1 MKKNILAIFFCAV
14 VLLAALTAGCSSAGP
29 SAARSGAAQKNAAVQ
44 DSAGKVG
51 AAETTGNGSED
62 KTDGGD
68 KTAAAQSARKVVKT
82 AGLSIETLDYGK
94 STAGFEKSVAEFGG
108 YIENSSVQGTG
119 QGSGASR
126 RTASYTARIPAER
139 LEEFLDRAGSV
150 GTIVS
155 RSTGGEDVTQNYYD
169 TDTRVK
175 SLETERDRLLDLMK
189 KADKMADVL
198 AIEQRLT
205 EVQTQIEQLTG
216 DLKRMDSLVSLAT
229 VTVSIQEVA
238 AITEPAAQGF
248 GGQIS
253 AVFRSSL
260 NAFARTSRTVFLALV
275 AVLPFAAAAAAVV
288 GIILLIRRRRKG
300 KKP

>member
-29 SAARSGAAQKNAAVQ
+29 SAARAGAAQKNAAVQ

-51 AAETTGNGSED
+51 AAETAGNGSEG

-68 KTAAAQSARKVVKT
+68 KTAVAAQSPRKVVKT

-119 QGSGASR
+119 QGSGASS
-126 RTASYTARIPAER
+126 RTASYTARIPAGR

-150 GTIVS
+150 GTVVS
-155 RSTGGEDVTQNYYD
+155 KSTGGEDVTQNYYD
-169 TDTRVK
+169 TDTRIK

-189 KADKMADVL
+189 KAEKMADVL

-238 AITEPAAQGF
+238 AITEPAAQGL
-248 GGQIS
+248 
-253 AVFRSSL
+253 SL
-260 NAFARTSRTVFLALV
+260 
-275 AVLPFAAAAAAVV
+275 
-288 GIILLIRRRRKG
+288 IHI
-300 KKP
+300 